1 MFMKTQT
8 ICLLSFVLLSIA
20 SSAQA
25 VLDQSNIGNNST
37 RSLVDNIQNCLQ
49 TFVPQVNGE
58 LTNVKVDLETEN
70 CPYALTCKVYEGSLG
85 TNLIATEIVSIP
97 VNTPRSMQEITFAN
111 PPVLTAGNTYTLALY
126 ANCVSGPGYS
136 IWWCKSVNDAYAF
149 GQAYNQFGST
159 IQAEDPLNDFYFQ
172 TYMTAASGF
181 ADLTSDDIKISP
193 NPTDHCVSIS
203 FNGADNVT
211 YDLFDATGRNIKK
224 GNFYTEMLLSTEE
237 LNEGIYYLHLL
248 NGVNIVSKKII
259 IDHSKY

>member
-8 ICLLSFVLLSIA
+8 ICLLSFVLLSIT

-25 VLDQSNIGNNST
+25 LLDQGNIGNNST
-37 RSLVDNIQNCLQ
+37 KSLVDNIQNCLQ

-58 LTNVKVDLETEN
+58 LTNVKVDLETED

-97 VNTPRSMQEITFAN
+97 VNTPRSMHTITFAN
-111 PPVLTAGNTYTLALY
+111 PPVLTAGNAYTLALY

-136 IWWCKSVNDAYAF
+136 IWWYKSVNDAYTF
-149 GQAYNQFGST
+149 GQAYNQFGTT
-159 IQAEDPLNDFYFQ
+159 IQPEDPLNDFYFQ

-181 ADLTSDDIKISP
+181 AELTSDDIMISP
-193 NPTDHCVSIS
+193 NPTDHFVLIS

-211 YDLFDATGRNIKK
+211 YDLLDATGRIIKK
-224 GNFYTEMLLSTEE
+224 GNFESETKLSTSE
-237 LNEGIYYLHLL
+237 LNEGIYFIHFH
-248 NGVNIVSKKII
+248 NGVNVVSKKII
-259 IDHSKY
+259 IDHFK